1 MSKTID
7 FPLVPLGTCRKA
19 VNNAEE
25 DCPPEDQMKK
35 TFLVGLVMCALSF
48 SLKSV
53 HAQTPVLSA
62 GQIAASCSSA
72 QNIKLPNGGIDKS
85 KTADLLKVGQC
96 IGFLK
101 GWIEGADGTTYQEGN
116 GAYVRVTIKRDHI
129 KDVSYLADDLLA
141 YLARNPYA
149 KDKAADDVL
158 RKVLHEK
165 SMLNLSMVTLT
176 PKQ

>member
-1 MSKTID
+1 M
-7 FPLVPLGTCRKA
+7 
-19 VNNAEE
+19 
-25 DCPPEDQMKK
+25 EDQMKK
-35 TFLVGLVMCALSF
+35 LLLVCLVTCALPMS
-48 SLKSV
+48 SRLV

-62 GQIAASCSSA
+62 GLIASSCSSA

-129 KDVSYLADDLLA
+129 KDVSFLADDLLS

-149 KDKAADDVL
+149 KDKAADDIL

-165 SMLNLSMVTLT
+165 GLLSLSMVNLA
-176 PKQ
+176 PRQ